1 MKPPTLDTNLSS
13 EDALVKPK
21 WPSFVMLSGEVF
33 VPTAVSYRRLRAQRG
48 VAARAAGPAQLADK
62 GATFLGGADGPVIG
76 RKENVSIGNS
86 LDGVNWQNRF
96 ASAQVASSPALCISH
111 SGTRGN

>member
-1 MKPPTLDTNLSS
+1 MIPLTIDTNLMS
-13 EDALVKPK
+13 EDALVKPNC
-21 WPSFVMLSGEVF
+21 PSFVILSGEVF
-33 VPTAVSYRRLRAQRG
+33 VPPAVSYRRLRTQRG
-48 VAARAAGPAQLADK
+48 VPARAAGPAQLADN
-62 GATFLGGADGPVIG
+62 GAASLGSAAGSVIG

-86 LDGVNWQNRF
+86 LGGVNWQNRF